1 MMFVDAAP
9 ATPIAPFYPHTPPR
23 EPARRGRH
31 ALAGG
36 ESVDPK
42 GGAPERAA
50 NGSASTCARSHPAIL
65 VVDDDADI
73 RESLAFLLE
82 GEGYEVHTAADGRQ
96 ALALLER
103 IPCPALALVDLRMP
117 VMDGVELIEAMRQD
131 PRWAR
136 LPVVAFS
143 AASTIA
149 VPIDVP
155 LLHKPVG
162 VKLLLATVQQWAAA

>member
-1 MMFVDAAP
+1 MR
-9 ATPIAPFYPHTPPR
+9 IHRRR
-23 EPARRGRH
+23 ERRPGGGR
-31 ALAGG
+31 AQLASAG
-36 ESVDPK
+36 S
-42 GGAPERAA
+42 
-50 NGSASTCARSHPAIL
+50 GSASVAERPAIL

-103 IPCPALALVDLRMP
+103 IPRPALALVDLRMP
-117 VMDGVELIEAMRQD
+117 VMDGVELIEALRQD

-149 VPIDVP
+149 VPGDVP
-155 LLHKPVG
+155 LLHKPIG
-162 VKLLLATVQQWAAA
+162 VKLLLATVQQRRSA

>member
-1 MMFVDAAP
+1 MTFADATAPADPSFPHAPLRAPGGHRKRRLAGEALCPPRAAP
-9 ATPIAPFYPHTPPR
+9 EQASNGCGHTTAATP
-23 EPARRGRH
+23 
-31 ALAGG
+31 
-36 ESVDPK
+36 
-42 GGAPERAA
+42 
-50 NGSASTCARSHPAIL
+50 PAIL

-73 RESLAFLLE
+73 RDSLSFLLE

-103 IPCPALALVDLRMP
+103 IARPALALVDLRMP
-117 VMDGVELIEAMRQD
+117 VMDGVELIEAMRKD

-149 VPIDVP
+149 VPEDVL
-155 LLHKPVG
+155 LLHKPIG
-162 VKLLLATVQQWAAA
+162 VKLLLATVEQRRAV